1 MATIQV
7 RVDDQVKSSVEELF
21 GKLGMDI
28 STAVRMFFSASLEYD
43 GIPFALRRTPNAR
56 LRAAIEEAEQIA
68 ADIKAGRRER
78 RPFANAAEMFAAMDA
93 EDEAEENL

>member
-7 RVDDQVKSSVEELF
+7 RVDDRVKSSVEELF
-21 GKLGMDI
+21 GKLGMDV
-28 STAVRMFFSASLEYD
+28 STAVRMFFSAALEYD

-68 ADIKAGRRER
+68 ADIKAGRRKPYATAE
-78 RPFANAAEMFAAMDA
+78 EMFAAMDA
-93 EDEAEENL
+93 EDEAEGYDV